1 MQKTLVW
8 AHRGASS
15 SAPEN
20 TLPAFR
26 RAAELGA
33 DGVELDVQ
41 LTKDGQLVV
50 IHDETLERVSNG
62 AGWVKDYTLAEL
74 RQLDFNRQFPEYGP
88 QPIPTLEEVYRL
100 LEPTDLTVNVE
111 LKTGI
116 VFYEG
121 IEQKVLDTA
130 RACGMEQRVLYSSF
144 NHYTLQTLKKIDP
157 TVKTGVLYMDGLI
170 DAPRYAA
177 EVVGADAVHPA
188 LYNVQFPG
196 YFADCRAR
204 GLRVHVWTV
213 NEEAYMRL
221 LCQQHADALITND
234 PALARRVV
242 DECAVGEEA
251 GQ

>member
-1 MQKTLVW
+1 MQKIQVW

-50 IHDETLERVSNG
+50 VHDETLERVSDG
-62 AGWVKDYTLAEL
+62 TGWVKDHTLAQL

-88 QPIPTLEEVYRL
+88 QPIPTLAEVYRL
-100 LEPTDLTVNVE
+100 LEPTGLTVNVE
-111 LKTGI
+111 LKTGV

-121 IEQKVLDTA
+121 IERRVLALA
-130 RACGMEQRVLYSSF
+130 RDFHMEGRVLYSSF
-144 NHYTLQTLKKIDP
+144 NHYTLQTLKKIEP
-157 TVKTGVLYMDGLI
+157 SVKTGVLYADGIL

-177 EVVGADAVHPA
+177 ETVGADAVHPA
-188 LYNVQFPG
+188 LYNVQFPA
-196 YFADCRAR
+196 FFDDCRAR

-213 NEEAYMRL
+213 NDEPYMRL
-221 LCQQHADALITND
+221 LCQNGADALITND

-242 DECAVGEEA
+242 DAYAAGEGA
-251 GQ
+251 GR